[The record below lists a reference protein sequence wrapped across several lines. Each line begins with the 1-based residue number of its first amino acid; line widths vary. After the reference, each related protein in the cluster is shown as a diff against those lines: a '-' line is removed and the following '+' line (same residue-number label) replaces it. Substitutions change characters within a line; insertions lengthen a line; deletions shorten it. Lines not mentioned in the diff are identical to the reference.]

1 MVRILPPLLLLGL
14 PLLLPLLLLGLPLV
28 HSNGSPREKFRYAF
42 RRIQDPDFLES
53 AALEGKGGT
62 SNYLL
67 ISICWCTSVMVC
79 TSAQV

>member
-14 PLLLPLLLLGLPLV
+14 PLV
-28 HSNGSPREKFRYAF
+28 HSHGSPREKFRYAF

-62 SNYLL
+62 SNYLNL
-67 ISICWCTSVMVC
+67 LVHKCDGVHICTSVIEDC
-79 TSAQV
+79 NF